1 MSPNIIW
8 YGTVKVGICWFR
20 IFVFLIYFRSSRCKP
35 SHASLLDISNLG
47 VSDEEEEEDKDDSRV
62 FHRGMSCPPE
72 RASRER
78 LLPRPSQ
85 SISRD
90 TSPVT
95 ESKVG
100 RDPPPIPGQ
109 NDLQF
114 TESARVG

>member
-1 MSPNIIW
+1 MVR
-8 YGTVKVGICWFR
+8 YGNSL
-20 IFVFLIYFRSSRCKP
+20 LISDFCISNFFRSSRSKP

-47 VSDEEEEEDKDDSRV
+47 VSDEEAEEDKDDSRV

-95 ESKVG
+95 ES
-100 RDPPPIPGQ
+100 
-109 NDLQF
+109 
-114 TESARVG
+114 RVG